1 MKLNETQKVDTNLYE
16 LNITVDGE
24 QYAKA
29 LDASFKKNAAKLNIP
44 GFRKGKAPKSIVYK
58 MVGESYFYEDAI
70 NSSYGEAYE
79 EALKESGLEAV
90 AYPEV
95 ELKDVDGTHYTF
107 VAKVTVKPE
116 VTLGEY
122 KGLAASVDTV
132 EVDEDEWD
140 TLVNNVYYGNITAEN
155 GGIMD
160 RAVETGDTVNIDY
173 EGKKDGVAF
182 DGGTAQGYDLTI
194 GSGSFIAG
202 FEDGLIGVM
211 PGETVDLDLTFP
223 ENYGNSDL
231 AGQAV
236 VFTVSVNYIQPAQDG
251 EFSDEIISN
260 FGIDGVTNE
269 EELRQYA
276 YDYLNENAQQNYE
289 TNVQQAVMDAFMAN
303 NTFTSVPEAM
313 VQKYSDAAESSI
325 TSMASAYGV
334 DADTFTQYYY
344 GQDLATFLSTYAEQ
358 TAKQD
363 IALQAVANKE
373 NLNISDEELDQ
384 MLQDRATAAG
394 YDTTSEYIGETS
406 REDYR
411 EYFLYDKVLDYLVEN
426 AQITNN

>member
-1 MKLNETQKVDTNLYE
+1 MKKKTLGLLAAILSVCMLAGCGAKDTG
-16 LNITVDGE
+16 DGTG
-24 QYAKA
+24 AA
-29 LDASFKKNAAKLNIP
+29 TDA
-44 GFRKGKAPKSIVYK
+44 GT
-58 MVGESYFYEDAI
+58 EST
-70 NSSYGEAYE
+70 
-79 EALKESGLEAV
+79 ALKDMDK
-90 AYPEV
+90 Y
-95 ELKDVDGTHYTF
+95 
-107 VAKVTVKPE
+107 

-122 KGLAASVDTV
+122 KGLAVSVDTV

-194 GSGSFIAG
+194 GSGNFIAG

>member
-1 MKLNETQKVDTNLYE
+1 METFVLHSHSSTKKKGIGSNRMKKKTLGLLAAVLSVAMLTGCGAKDTGETTGSTSQGTTDSV
-16 LNITVDGE
+16 V
-24 QYAKA
+24 
-29 LDASFKKNAAKLNIP
+29 
-44 GFRKGKAPKSIVYK
+44 
-58 MVGESYFYEDAI
+58 
-70 NSSYGEAYE
+70 
-79 EALKESGLEAV
+79 
-90 AYPEV
+90 
-95 ELKDVDGTHYTF
+95 LKDLDVDKY
-107 VAKVTVKPE
+107 

-122 KGLAASVDTV
+122 KGLEASVDTV
-132 EVDEDEWD
+132 EVDEDEWN
-140 TLVNNVYYGNITAEN
+140 TMVNNVYYGNITADN
-155 GGIMD
+155 GGIVD

-182 DGGTAQGYDLTI
+182 DGGTDQGYDLTI
-194 GSGSFIAG
+194 GSGQFIDG

-223 ENYGNSDL
+223 EAYGNADL

-236 VFTVSVNYIQPAQDG
+236 VFTVTVNYIQPAQDG
-251 EFSDEIISN
+251 ELSDEIISN

-289 TNVQQAVMDAFMAN
+289 SNVQQAVMDAFMAG
-303 NTFTSVPEAM
+303 NTFSSVPEAL

-334 DADTFTQYYY
+334 DGDTFTQYYY
-344 GQDLATFLSTYAEQ
+344 GQDLDSFLSAYSEEA
-358 TAKQD
+358 AKQD

-394 YDTTSEYIGETS
+394 YDTIDEYIGETPK
-406 REDYR
+406 EDYR
-411 EYFLYDKVLDYLVEN
+411 EYFLYDKVMDYLVEN
-426 AQITNN
+426 ARITNK

>member
-1 MKLNETQKVDTNLYE
+1 METFVLHSHSSTKKKGIGSNRMKKKTLGLLAAVLSVAMLTGCGAKDTGETTGSTSQGTTDSV
-16 LNITVDGE
+16 V
-24 QYAKA
+24 
-29 LDASFKKNAAKLNIP
+29 
-44 GFRKGKAPKSIVYK
+44 
-58 MVGESYFYEDAI
+58 
-70 NSSYGEAYE
+70 
-79 EALKESGLEAV
+79 
-90 AYPEV
+90 
-95 ELKDVDGTHYTF
+95 LKDLDVDKY
-107 VAKVTVKPE
+107 

-122 KGLAASVDTV
+122 KGLEASVDTV
-132 EVDEDEWD
+132 EVDEDEWN
-140 TLVNNVYYGNITAEN
+140 TMVNNVYYGNITADN
-155 GGIMD
+155 GGIVD

-182 DGGTAQGYDLTI
+182 DGGTDQGYDLTI
-194 GSGSFIAG
+194 GSGQFIDG

-223 ENYGNSDL
+223 ETYGNADL

-236 VFTVSVNYIQPAQDG
+236 VFTVTVNYIQPAQDG
-251 EFSDEIISN
+251 ELSDEIISN

-289 TNVQQAVMDAFMAN
+289 SNVQQAVMDAFMAG
-303 NTFTSVPEAM
+303 NTFSSVPEAL

-334 DADTFTQYYY
+334 DGDTFTQYYY
-344 GQDLATFLSTYAEQ
+344 GQDLDSFLSAYSEEA
-358 TAKQD
+358 AKQD

-394 YDTTSEYIGETS
+394 YDTIDEYIGETS
-406 REDYR
+406 KEDYR
-411 EYFLYDKVLDYLVEN
+411 EYFLYDKVMDYLVEN
-426 AQITNN
+426 ARITNN

>member
-1 MKLNETQKVDTNLYE
+1 MKGIGSIRMKKKTLGFLAALLSMCMLAGCGAKDTGNG
-16 LNITVDGE
+16 T
-24 QYAKA
+24 
-29 LDASFKKNAAKLNIP
+29 DAATGA
-44 GFRKGKAPKSIVYK
+44 GA
-58 MVGESYFYEDAI
+58 EST
-70 NSSYGEAYE
+70 
-79 EALKESGLEAV
+79 ALKDM
-90 AYPEV
+90 
-95 ELKDVDGTHYTF
+95 DVDKY
-107 VAKVTVKPE
+107 

-155 GGIMD
+155 GGITD

-173 EGKKDGVAF
+173 EGKKDDVAF

-194 GSGSFIAG
+194 GSGNFIAG

-211 PGETVDLDLTFP
+211 PGETVDLDLSFP
-223 ENYGNSDL
+223 DPYPNNPDL
-231 AGQAV
+231 AGQPV
-236 VFTVSVNYIQPAQDG
+236 VFTVTVNYIQPAQDG
-251 EFSDEIISN
+251 EFSDEVISN

-303 NTFTSVPEAM
+303 NTFTSVPEAL

-384 MLQDRATAAG
+384 MIQDRATAAG
-394 YDTTSEYIGETS
+394 YDTIEEYIGETS
-406 REDYR
+406 KEDYR

>member
-1 MKLNETQKVDTNLYE
+1 MKKKTLGLLAAVLSVAMLAGCGAKDTGNG
-16 LNITVDGE
+16 TGT
-24 QYAKA
+24 ATGA
-29 LDASFKKNAAKLNIP
+29 
-44 GFRKGKAPKSIVYK
+44 GT
-58 MVGESYFYEDAI
+58 EST
-70 NSSYGEAYE
+70 
-79 EALKESGLEAV
+79 ALKDM
-90 AYPEV
+90 
-95 ELKDVDGTHYTF
+95 DVDKY
-107 VAKVTVKPE
+107 

-122 KGLAASVDTV
+122 NGLEVSVDTV

-182 DGGTAQGYDLTI
+182 DGGTDQGYDLTI
-194 GSGSFIAG
+194 GSGQFIAG

-223 ENYGNSDL
+223 ENYGNADL

-236 VFTVSVNYIQPAQDG
+236 VFTVTVNYIQPAQDG
-251 EFSDEIISN
+251 EFSDEVISN

-276 YDYLNENAQQNYE
+276 YDYLNDNAQQNYE

-303 NTFTSVPEAM
+303 NTITSVPEAL

-394 YDTTSEYIGETS
+394 YDTIEEYIGETAK
-406 REDYR
+406 EDYR

>member
-1 MKLNETQKVDTNLYE
+1 MKKKLAVLAAGICALSLFLTGCSGEISNDYVTITKYKDVEIDKVD
-16 LNITVDGE
+16 
-24 QYAKA
+24 A
-29 LDASFKKNAAKLNIP
+29 DAVSDNDVEAQ
-44 GFRKGKAPKSIVYK
+44 
-58 MVGESYFYEDAI
+58 I
-70 NSSYGEAYE
+70 NSVLQS
-79 EALKESGLEAV
+79 KS
-90 AYPEV
+90 
-95 ELKDVDGTHYTF
+95 TT
-107 VAKVTVKPE
+107 TE
-116 VTLGEY
+116 VT
-122 KGLAASVDTV
+122 
-132 EVDEDEWD
+132 
-140 TLVNNVYYGNITAEN
+140 
-155 GGIMD
+155 D
-160 RAVETGDTVNIDY
+160 RAAQTGDTVTIDY

-182 DGGTAQGYDLTI
+182 DGGTATDAQLTL
-194 GSGSFIAG
+194 GSGQFIDG
-202 FEDGLIGVM
+202 FEDGVVGHNIGD
-211 PGETVDLDLTFP
+211 TFDLDLTFP

-236 VFTVSVNYIQPAQDG
+236 VFTVTVNYIQPAQDG
-251 EFSDEIISN
+251 EFSDEVISN

-303 NTFTSVPEAM
+303 NTFTSVPEAL

-358 TAKQD
+358 SAKQD

-406 REDYR
+406 KEDYR

>member
-1 MKLNETQKVDTNLYE
+1 METFVLHSHSSTKKKGIGSNRMKKKTLGLLAAVLSVAMLTGCGAKDTGETTGSTSQGTTDSV
-16 LNITVDGE
+16 V
-24 QYAKA
+24 
-29 LDASFKKNAAKLNIP
+29 
-44 GFRKGKAPKSIVYK
+44 
-58 MVGESYFYEDAI
+58 
-70 NSSYGEAYE
+70 
-79 EALKESGLEAV
+79 
-90 AYPEV
+90 
-95 ELKDVDGTHYTF
+95 LKDLDVDKY
-107 VAKVTVKPE
+107 

-122 KGLAASVDTV
+122 KGLEASVDTV
-132 EVDEDEWD
+132 EVDEDEWN
-140 TLVNNVYYGNITAEN
+140 TMVNNVYYGNITADN
-155 GGIMD
+155 GGIVD

-182 DGGTAQGYDLTI
+182 DGGTDQGYDLTI
-194 GSGSFIAG
+194 GSGQFIDG

-223 ENYGNSDL
+223 EAYGNADL

-236 VFTVSVNYIQPAQDG
+236 VFTVTVNYIQPAQDG
-251 EFSDEIISN
+251 ELSDEIISN

-289 TNVQQAVMDAFMAN
+289 SNVQQAVMDAFMAE
-303 NTFTSVPEAM
+303 NTFSSVPEAL

-334 DADTFTQYYY
+334 DGDTFTQYYY
-344 GQDLATFLSTYAEQ
+344 GQDLDSFLSAYSEEA
-358 TAKQD
+358 AKQD

-394 YDTTSEYIGETS
+394 YDTIDEYIGETS
-406 REDYR
+406 KEDYR
-411 EYFLYDKVLDYLVEN
+411 EYFLYDKVMDYLVEN
-426 AQITNN
+426 ARITNN

>member
-1 MKLNETQKVDTNLYE
+1 MKKKTLGLLAAVLSVCMLAGCGAKDTG
-16 LNITVDGE
+16 DGTG
-24 QYAKA
+24 AA
-29 LDASFKKNAAKLNIP
+29 TDA
-44 GFRKGKAPKSIVYK
+44 GT
-58 MVGESYFYEDAI
+58 ESTT
-70 NSSYGEAYE
+70 
-79 EALKESGLEAV
+79 
-90 AYPEV
+90 
-95 ELKDVDGTHYTF
+95 LKDMDVD
-107 VAKVTVKPE
+107 KC

-122 KGLAASVDTV
+122 KGLAVSVDTV

-155 GGIMD
+155 GGITD

-182 DGGTAQGYDLTI
+182 DGGTDQGYDLTI
-194 GSGSFIAG
+194 GSGQFIAG

-223 ENYGNSDL
+223 ENYGNADL

-236 VFTVSVNYIQPAQDG
+236 VFTVTVNYIQPAQDG
-251 EFSDEIISN
+251 EFSDEVISN

-276 YDYLNENAQQNYE
+276 YDYLNDNAQQNYE

-303 NTFTSVPEAM
+303 NTITSVPEAL

-394 YDTTSEYIGETS
+394 YDTIEEYIGETS
-406 REDYR
+406 KEDYR

>member
-1 MKLNETQKVDTNLYE
+1 MKKKTLGLLAAILSVCMLAGCGAKDTG
-16 LNITVDGE
+16 DGTG
-24 QYAKA
+24 AA
-29 LDASFKKNAAKLNIP
+29 TDA
-44 GFRKGKAPKSIVYK
+44 GT
-58 MVGESYFYEDAI
+58 EST
-70 NSSYGEAYE
+70 
-79 EALKESGLEAV
+79 ALKDMG
-90 AYPEV
+90 
-95 ELKDVDGTHYTF
+95 VDKY
-107 VAKVTVKPE
+107 

-122 KGLAASVDTV
+122 KGLAVSVDTV

-194 GSGSFIAG
+194 GSGNFIAG

>member
-1 MKLNETQKVDTNLYE
+1 MKKKTLGLLAAVLSVCMLAGCGAKDTGNG
-16 LNITVDGE
+16 TGT
-24 QYAKA
+24 ATGA
-29 LDASFKKNAAKLNIP
+29 
-44 GFRKGKAPKSIVYK
+44 GT
-58 MVGESYFYEDAI
+58 EST
-70 NSSYGEAYE
+70 
-79 EALKESGLEAV
+79 ALKDM
-90 AYPEV
+90 
-95 ELKDVDGTHYTF
+95 DVDKY
-107 VAKVTVKPE
+107 VA
-116 VTLGEY
+116 LGEY
-122 KGLAASVDTV
+122 KGLEVSVDTV

-182 DGGTAQGYDLTI
+182 DGGTDQGYDLTI
-194 GSGSFIAG
+194 GSGQFIAG

-223 ENYGNSDL
+223 ENYGNADL

-236 VFTVSVNYIQPAQDG
+236 VFTVTVNYIQPAQDG
-251 EFSDEIISN
+251 EFSDEVISN

-276 YDYLNENAQQNYE
+276 YDYLNDNAQQNYE

-303 NTFTSVPEAM
+303 NTITSVPEAL

-334 DADTFTQYYY
+334 DGDTFTQYYY

-358 TAKQD
+358 TAKRD

-394 YDTTSEYIGETS
+394 YDTIEEYIGETS

>member
-1 MKLNETQKVDTNLYE
+1 METFVLHSHSSTKKKGIGSNRMKKKTLGLLAAVLSVAMLTGCGAKDTGETTGSTSQGTTDSV
-16 LNITVDGE
+16 V
-24 QYAKA
+24 
-29 LDASFKKNAAKLNIP
+29 
-44 GFRKGKAPKSIVYK
+44 
-58 MVGESYFYEDAI
+58 
-70 NSSYGEAYE
+70 
-79 EALKESGLEAV
+79 
-90 AYPEV
+90 
-95 ELKDVDGTHYTF
+95 LKDLDVDKY
-107 VAKVTVKPE
+107 

-122 KGLAASVDTV
+122 KGLEASVDTV
-132 EVDEDEWD
+132 EVDEDEWN
-140 TLVNNVYYGNITAEN
+140 TMVNNVYYGNITADN
-155 GGIMD
+155 GGIVD

-182 DGGTAQGYDLTI
+182 DGGTDQGYDLTI
-194 GSGSFIAG
+194 GSGQFIDG

-223 ENYGNSDL
+223 EAYGNADL

-236 VFTVSVNYIQPAQDG
+236 VFTVTVNYIQPAQDG
-251 EFSDEIISN
+251 ELSDEIISN

-289 TNVQQAVMDAFMAN
+289 SNVQQAVMDAFMAG
-303 NTFTSVPEAM
+303 NTFSSVPEAL

-325 TSMASAYGV
+325 TAMASSYGV
-334 DADTFTQYYY
+334 DGYTFTQYYY
-344 GQDLATFLSTYAEQ
+344 GQDLDSFLSAYSEEA
-358 TAKQD
+358 AKQD

-394 YDTTSEYIGETS
+394 YDTIDEYIGETS
-406 REDYR
+406 KEDYR
-411 EYFLYDKVLDYLVEN
+411 EYFLYDKVMDYLVEN
-426 AQITNN
+426 ARITNN

>member
-1 MKLNETQKVDTNLYE
+1 MKKKTLGFLAAVLSMCMLAGCGAKDTG
-16 LNITVDGE
+16 DGTGAATDAGTE
-24 QYAKA
+24 STA
-29 LDASFKKNAAKLNIP
+29 LTD
-44 GFRKGKAPKSIVYK
+44 
-58 MVGESYFYEDAI
+58 M
-70 NSSYGEAYE
+70 
-79 EALKESGLEAV
+79 
-90 AYPEV
+90 
-95 ELKDVDGTHYTF
+95 DVDKY
-107 VAKVTVKPE
+107 

-122 KGLAASVDTV
+122 KGLAVSVDTV

-194 GSGSFIAG
+194 GSGNFIAG

-211 PGETVDLDLTFP
+211 PGETVDLNLTFP

-344 GQDLATFLSTYAEQ
+344 GQDLASFLATYSEEA
-358 TAKQD
+358 AKQD
-363 IALQAVANKE
+363 IALQAVANRE

-384 MLQDRATAAG
+384 ILLDRATAAG
-394 YDTTSEYIGETS
+394 YDTIEEYIGETS
-406 REDYR
+406 KEDYR
-411 EYFLYDKVLDYLVEN
+411 EYFLYDKVTDYLVEN
-426 AQITNN
+426 AKITNN

>member
-1 MKLNETQKVDTNLYE
+1 M
-16 LNITVDGE
+16 
-24 QYAKA
+24 
-29 LDASFKKNAAKLNIP
+29 
-44 GFRKGKAPKSIVYK
+44 
-58 MVGESYFYEDAI
+58 
-70 NSSYGEAYE
+70 
-79 EALKESGLEAV
+79 
-90 AYPEV
+90 
-95 ELKDVDGTHYTF
+95 
-107 VAKVTVKPE
+107 
-116 VTLGEY
+116 
-122 KGLAASVDTV
+122 
-132 EVDEDEWD
+132 
-140 TLVNNVYYGNITAEN
+140 
-155 GGIMD
+155 
-160 RAVETGDTVNIDY
+160 
-173 EGKKDGVAF
+173 AF

-211 PGETVDLDLTFP
+211 SGETVDLDLTFP

-236 VFTVSVNYIQPAQDG
+236 VFTVTVNYIQPAQDG

-303 NTFTSVPEAM
+303 NTFTSVPEAL

-358 TAKQD
+358 SAKQD

-406 REDYR
+406 KEDYR

>member
-1 MKLNETQKVDTNLYE
+1 MLAGCGAKDTG
-16 LNITVDGE
+16 DGT
-24 QYAKA
+24 
-29 LDASFKKNAAKLNIP
+29 DATTGAGA
-44 GFRKGKAPKSIVYK
+44 
-58 MVGESYFYEDAI
+58 EST
-70 NSSYGEAYE
+70 
-79 EALKESGLEAV
+79 ALKDM
-90 AYPEV
+90 
-95 ELKDVDGTHYTF
+95 DVDKY
-107 VAKVTVKPE
+107 
-116 VTLGEY
+116 VTLGAY
-122 KGLAASVDTV
+122 KGLAVSVDTV

-194 GSGSFIAG
+194 GSGNFIAG

-251 EFSDEIISN
+251 EYSDEVISN

-303 NTFTSVPEAM
+303 NTFTSVPEAL

-325 TSMASAYGV
+325 TSMASASGV

-373 NLNISDEELDQ
+373 NLNISDEELNQ

-394 YDTTSEYIGETS
+394 YDTIEEYIGETS
-406 REDYR
+406 KEDYR

>member
-1 MKLNETQKVDTNLYE
+1 MKKKTLGLLAAILSVCMLAGCGAKDTGNGSETGTATDST
-16 LNITVDGE
+16 
-24 QYAKA
+24 
-29 LDASFKKNAAKLNIP
+29 
-44 GFRKGKAPKSIVYK
+44 
-58 MVGESYFYEDAI
+58 
-70 NSSYGEAYE
+70 
-79 EALKESGLEAV
+79 ALKDM
-90 AYPEV
+90 
-95 ELKDVDGTHYTF
+95 DVDKY
-107 VAKVTVKPE
+107 

-122 KGLAASVDTV
+122 KGLAVSVDTV

-173 EGKKDGVAF
+173 EGKKDDVAF

-236 VFTVSVNYIQPAQDG
+236 VFTVTVNYIQPAQDG
-251 EFSDEIISN
+251 EFSDEVISN

-303 NTFTSVPEAM
+303 NTFTSVPEAL

-334 DADTFTQYYY
+334 DGDTFTQYYY
-344 GQDLATFLSTYAEQ
+344 GQDLASFLATYSEEA
-358 TAKQD
+358 AKQD
-363 IALQAVANKE
+363 IALQAVANRE

-384 MLQDRATAAG
+384 ILLDRATAAG
-394 YDTTSEYIGETS
+394 YDTIEEYIGETS
-406 REDYR
+406 KEDYR
-411 EYFLYDKVLDYLVEN
+411 EYFLYDKVTDYLVEN
-426 AQITNN
+426 AKITNN

>member
-1 MKLNETQKVDTNLYE
+1 M
-16 LNITVDGE
+16 
-24 QYAKA
+24 
-29 LDASFKKNAAKLNIP
+29 
-44 GFRKGKAPKSIVYK
+44 
-58 MVGESYFYEDAI
+58 
-70 NSSYGEAYE
+70 
-79 EALKESGLEAV
+79 
-90 AYPEV
+90 
-95 ELKDVDGTHYTF
+95 
-107 VAKVTVKPE
+107 
-116 VTLGEY
+116 
-122 KGLAASVDTV
+122 
-132 EVDEDEWD
+132 
-140 TLVNNVYYGNITAEN
+140 
-155 GGIMD
+155 
-160 RAVETGDTVNIDY
+160 
-173 EGKKDGVAF
+173 AF
-182 DGGTAQGYDLTI
+182 DGGTDQGYDLTI
-194 GSGSFIAG
+194 GSGQFIAG

-223 ENYGNSDL
+223 ENYGNADL

-236 VFTVSVNYIQPAQDG
+236 VFTVTVNYIQPAQDG

-276 YDYLNENAQQNYE
+276 YDYLNDNAQQNYE

-303 NTFTSVPEAM
+303 NTITSVPEAL

-394 YDTTSEYIGETS
+394 YDTIEEYIGETAK
-406 REDYR
+406 EDYR

>member
-1 MKLNETQKVDTNLYE
+1 MKKKTLGLLAAVLSVCMLAGCGAKDTGDSTGTATGTE
-16 LNITVDGE
+16 STV
-24 QYAKA
+24 
-29 LDASFKKNAAKLNIP
+29 
-44 GFRKGKAPKSIVYK
+44 
-58 MVGESYFYEDAI
+58 
-70 NSSYGEAYE
+70 
-79 EALKESGLEAV
+79 
-90 AYPEV
+90 
-95 ELKDVDGTHYTF
+95 LKDMDVDKY
-107 VAKVTVKPE
+107 

-122 KGLAASVDTV
+122 KGLTVSVDTV

-140 TLVNNVYYGNITAEN
+140 TLVNNVYYGNITADN

-194 GSGSFIAG
+194 GSGSFIDG

-223 ENYGNSDL
+223 ESYGNSDL

-236 VFTVSVNYIQPAQDG
+236 VFTVTVNYIQPAQDG
-251 EFSDEIISN
+251 ELSDEIISN

-276 YDYLNENAQQNYE
+276 YDYLYDNAQQNYDS
-289 TNVQQAVMDAFMAN
+289 NVEQAVMDTFMAN
-303 NTFTSVPEAM
+303 NTFTSVPDAL

-334 DADTFTQYYY
+334 DGDTFTQYYY
-344 GQDLATFLSTYAEQ
+344 GQDLETFLSTYSEEA
-358 TAKQD
+358 AKQD
-363 IALQAVANKE
+363 IALQAVANRE
-373 NLNISDEELDQ
+373 DLNISDEELDQ
-384 MLQDRATAAG
+384 MLQERATAAG
-394 YDTTSEYIGETS
+394 YDTIEEYIGETS
-406 REDYR
+406 KEDYR
-411 EYFLYDKVLDYLVEN
+411 EYFLYDKVMDYLVEN

>member
-1 MKLNETQKVDTNLYE
+1 MKGIGNIRMKKKTLGFLAAVLSVCMLAGCGAKDTG
-16 LNITVDGE
+16 DG
-24 QYAKA
+24 
-29 LDASFKKNAAKLNIP
+29 SNT
-44 GFRKGKAPKSIVYK
+44 
-58 MVGESYFYEDAI
+58 
-70 NSSYGEAYE
+70 
-79 EALKESGLEAV
+79 ESGTGTESTV
-90 AYPEV
+90 
-95 ELKDVDGTHYTF
+95 LKDMDVDKY
-107 VAKVTVKPE
+107 

-122 KGLAASVDTV
+122 KGLEVSVDTV
-132 EVDEDEWD
+132 EVDEDEWN

-194 GSGSFIAG
+194 GSGNFIAG

-211 PGETVDLDLTFP
+211 PGETVDLDLSFP
-223 ENYGNSDL
+223 DPYPNNPDL
-231 AGQAV
+231 AGQPV
-236 VFTVSVNYIQPAQDG
+236 VFTVTVNFIEPEQDG
-251 EFSDEIISN
+251 VLSDEVISN

-289 TNVQQAVMDAFMAN
+289 SNVDQAVMDAFMAN
-303 NTFTSVPEAM
+303 NTFTSVPEAL

-334 DADTFTQYYY
+334 DGDTFTQYYY
-344 GQDLATFLSTYAEQ
+344 GQDLDTFLATYSEEA
-358 TAKQD
+358 AKQD
-363 IALQAVANKE
+363 IALQAVANRE

-384 MLQDRATAAG
+384 MLLDRATAAG
-394 YDTTSEYIGETS
+394 YDTIEEYIGETS
-406 REDYR
+406 KEDYR
-411 EYFLYDKVLDYLVEN
+411 EYFLYDKVTDYLVEN
-426 AQITNN
+426 AKITNN

>member
-1 MKLNETQKVDTNLYE
+1 MKKKTLGLLAAVLSVCMLAGCGAKDTG
-16 LNITVDGE
+16 DGTGTSTG
-24 QYAKA
+24 A
-29 LDASFKKNAAKLNIP
+29 
-44 GFRKGKAPKSIVYK
+44 GT
-58 MVGESYFYEDAI
+58 EST
-70 NSSYGEAYE
+70 
-79 EALKESGLEAV
+79 ALKDM
-90 AYPEV
+90 
-95 ELKDVDGTHYTF
+95 DVDKY
-107 VAKVTVKPE
+107 

-122 KGLAASVDTV
+122 TGLEVSVDTV

-202 FEDGLIGVM
+202 FEDGLIDVM

-236 VFTVSVNYIQPAQDG
+236 VFTVTVNYIQPAQDG
-251 EFSDEIISN
+251 EFSDEVISN

-303 NTFTSVPEAM
+303 NTFASVPEAL

-334 DADTFTQYYY
+334 DADTFTQYNY

-394 YDTTSEYIGETS
+394 YDTIEEYIGETS

>member
-1 MKLNETQKVDTNLYE
+1 MKKKTLGLLAAILSVCMLAGCGAKDTG
-16 LNITVDGE
+16 DGTG
-24 QYAKA
+24 AA
-29 LDASFKKNAAKLNIP
+29 TDA
-44 GFRKGKAPKSIVYK
+44 GT
-58 MVGESYFYEDAI
+58 EST
-70 NSSYGEAYE
+70 
-79 EALKESGLEAV
+79 ALKDM
-90 AYPEV
+90 
-95 ELKDVDGTHYTF
+95 DVDKY
-107 VAKVTVKPE
+107 

-122 KGLAASVDTV
+122 KGLAVSVDTV

-194 GSGSFIAG
+194 GSGNFIAG

-236 VFTVSVNYIQPAQDG
+236 VFTVTVNYIQPAQDG
-251 EFSDEIISN
+251 EFSDEVISN

-303 NTFTSVPEAM
+303 NTFTSVPEAL

-325 TSMASAYGV
+325 TSMASAGV

-358 TAKQD
+358 SAKQD

>member
-1 MKLNETQKVDTNLYE
+1 MKKKTLGLLAAILSVCMLAGCGAKDTG
-16 LNITVDGE
+16 DGTG
-24 QYAKA
+24 AA
-29 LDASFKKNAAKLNIP
+29 TDA
-44 GFRKGKAPKSIVYK
+44 GT
-58 MVGESYFYEDAI
+58 EST
-70 NSSYGEAYE
+70 
-79 EALKESGLEAV
+79 ALKDM
-90 AYPEV
+90 
-95 ELKDVDGTHYTF
+95 DVD
-107 VAKVTVKPE
+107 KD

-122 KGLAASVDTV
+122 KGLAVSVDTV

-194 GSGSFIAG
+194 GSGNFIAG

>member
-1 MKLNETQKVDTNLYE
+1 MKKKTLGLLAAILSVCMLAGCGAKDTGNGSET
-16 LNITVDGE
+16 
-24 QYAKA
+24 KA
-29 LDASFKKNAAKLNIP
+29 ATDST
-44 GFRKGKAPKSIVYK
+44 
-58 MVGESYFYEDAI
+58 
-70 NSSYGEAYE
+70 
-79 EALKESGLEAV
+79 ALKDM
-90 AYPEV
+90 
-95 ELKDVDGTHYTF
+95 DVDKY
-107 VAKVTVKPE
+107 

-122 KGLAASVDTV
+122 KGLEASVDTV

-173 EGKKDGVAF
+173 EGKKDDVAF

-211 PGETVDLDLTFP
+211 PGETVDLDLSFP
-223 ENYGNSDL
+223 DPYPNNPDL
-231 AGQAV
+231 AGQPV
-236 VFTVSVNYIQPAQDG
+236 VFTVTVNYIQPAQDG
-251 EFSDEIISN
+251 EFSDEVISN

-303 NTFTSVPEAM
+303 NTFTSVPEAL

-394 YDTTSEYIGETS
+394 YDTIEEYIGETS
-406 REDYR
+406 KEDYR

>member
-1 MKLNETQKVDTNLYE
+1 MKKKTLGLLAAILSVCMLAGCGAKDTG
-16 LNITVDGE
+16 DGTG
-24 QYAKA
+24 AA
-29 LDASFKKNAAKLNIP
+29 TDA
-44 GFRKGKAPKSIVYK
+44 GT
-58 MVGESYFYEDAI
+58 EST
-70 NSSYGEAYE
+70 
-79 EALKESGLEAV
+79 ALKDM
-90 AYPEV
+90 
-95 ELKDVDGTHYTF
+95 DVDKY
-107 VAKVTVKPE
+107 

-122 KGLAASVDTV
+122 KGLAVSVDTV

-194 GSGSFIAG
+194 GSGNFIAG

-269 EELRQYA
+269 
-276 YDYLNENAQQNYE
+276 DLNENAQQNYE

-334 DADTFTQYYY
+334 DADTFTQYNY

>member
-1 MKLNETQKVDTNLYE
+1 MKKKTLGLLAAILSVCMLAGCGAKDTG
-16 LNITVDGE
+16 DGTG
-24 QYAKA
+24 AA
-29 LDASFKKNAAKLNIP
+29 TDA
-44 GFRKGKAPKSIVYK
+44 GT
-58 MVGESYFYEDAI
+58 EST
-70 NSSYGEAYE
+70 
-79 EALKESGLEAV
+79 ALKDM
-90 AYPEV
+90 
-95 ELKDVDGTHYTF
+95 DVDKY
-107 VAKVTVKPE
+107 

-122 KGLAASVDTV
+122 KRLAVSVDTV

-194 GSGSFIAG
+194 GSGNFIAG

-236 VFTVSVNYIQPAQDG
+236 VFTVTVNYIQPAQDG

-394 YDTTSEYIGETS
+394 YDTIEEYIGETS

>member
-1 MKLNETQKVDTNLYE
+1 MKKKTLGLLAAVLSVCMLAGCGAKDTG
-16 LNITVDGE
+16 DGTG
-24 QYAKA
+24 AA
-29 LDASFKKNAAKLNIP
+29 TDA
-44 GFRKGKAPKSIVYK
+44 GT
-58 MVGESYFYEDAI
+58 EST
-70 NSSYGEAYE
+70 
-79 EALKESGLEAV
+79 ALKDM
-90 AYPEV
+90 
-95 ELKDVDGTHYTF
+95 DVDKY
-107 VAKVTVKPE
+107 

-122 KGLAASVDTV
+122 KGLAVSVDTV

-173 EGKKDGVAF
+173 EGKKDDVAF

-202 FEDGLIGVM
+202 FEDGLIG
-211 PGETVDLDLTFP
+211 
-223 ENYGNSDL
+223 NSDL

-236 VFTVSVNYIQPAQDG
+236 VFTVTVNYIQPAQDG
-251 EFSDEIISN
+251 EFSDEVISN

-276 YDYLNENAQQNYE
+276 YDYLNENAQQNYG

-303 NTFTSVPEAM
+303 NTFTSVPEAL

-358 TAKQD
+358 SAKQD

-406 REDYR
+406 KEDYR